1 MKECKMELQSSKVRD
16 IDLIIIKSMVRDQQC
31 FSCQKK
37 QTFCSRIHTLLL
49 FIIGP
54 VLSGKG
60 TRQGPPD
67 DLDEG
72 LTQDKL
78 NQLHDLFEEMDEDGG
93 GGLDIDEFKN
103 AMRQTMGNISD
114 KEIELIFMKV
124 STCN

>member
-1 MKECKMELQSSKVRD
+1 MLRANFSMFTGPALSAKGSK
-16 IDLIIIKSMVRDQQC
+16 
-31 FSCQKK
+31 
-37 QTFCSRIHTLLL
+37 T
-49 FIIGP
+49 
-54 VLSGKG
+54 
-60 TRQGPPD
+60 GPPD

-72 LTQDKL
+72 LTQEKL

-124 STCN
+124 SAGSVFKIRSVLSKFLLKESLLSVDLAFWTKY